1 VWVTEIIA
9 TIAYWVFAI
18 AALAGAFGTVMARR
32 LFHNALFLVVAL
44 SSTAAIYVLLS
55 ADFLA
60 AVQVL
65 VYTGAIVILLLFAIM
80 LTPQQV
86 ELPAFAAGG
95 QRFAAAAVSI
105 VLFLILA
112 GVIYSSP
119 WPLAA
124 RPLDQPTS
132 SQIGSAMLTTYVFP
146 FELVSV
152 LLLASMIGAIL
163 LARED

>member
-1 VWVTEIIA
+1 VTEIIA
-9 TIAYWVFAI
+9 TLAFWVFAI
-18 AALAGAFGTVMARR
+18 AALGGALGTVMARR

-95 QRFAAAAVSI
+95 QRFAAGAVSVLVFVI
-105 VLFLILA
+105 VVS
-112 GVIYSSP
+112 VIYTSP

-124 RPLDQPTS
+124 RPLDQATTTL
-132 SQIGSAMLTTYVFP
+132 IGTAMLTTYVFP

-152 LLLASMIGAIL
+152 LLLGTMIGAIL
-163 LARED
+163 LARDD

>member
-1 VWVTEIIA
+1 VTEIIA
-9 TIAYWVFAI
+9 SIAFWVFAI

-44 SSTAAIYVLLS
+44 SSVAALYVLLS

-86 ELPAFAAGG
+86 ELPVFAAGG
-95 QRFAAAAVSI
+95 QRFAAGAVSV
-105 VLFLILA
+105 VLFLILV

-124 RPLDQPTS
+124 QPLDQPTS
-132 SQIGSAMLTTYVFP
+132 SQIGTAMLTTYVFP

>member
-1 VWVTEIIA
+1 M
-9 TIAYWVFAI
+9 FAI

-60 AVQVL
+60 AVQIL

-105 VLFLILA
+105 VLFLIGGRDLQQPMA
-112 GVIYSSP
+112 ACGA
-119 WPLAA
+119 AA
-124 RPLDQPTS
+124 RPADFVA
-132 SQIGSAMLTTYVFP
+132 IGTAMLTTYVFP
-146 FELVSV
+146 VRAGL
-152 LLLASMIGAIL
+152 GAAAGVDDRSDFTG
-163 LARED
+163 ARGLGN

>member
-1 VWVTEIIA
+1 MTETIA
-9 TIAYWVFAI
+9 TLAFWIFSITAVVGALGVVLARRVFHSAMFLV
-18 AALAGAFGTVMARR
+18 AALG
-32 LFHNALFLVVAL
+32 
-44 SSTAAIYVLLS
+44 STAAIYVLLS

-60 AVQVL
+60 AAQVL

-95 QRFAAAAVSI
+95 QRLAAGLVSV
-105 VLFLILA
+105 VLFLLVV
-112 GVIYSSP
+112 GVVFSSP

-124 RPLDQPTS
+124 QPLDQPTS
-132 SQIGSAMLTTYVFP
+132 AQVGTAMLTTYVFP
-146 FELVSV
+146 FELASV
-152 LLLASMIGAIL
+152 LLLAALIGAIL